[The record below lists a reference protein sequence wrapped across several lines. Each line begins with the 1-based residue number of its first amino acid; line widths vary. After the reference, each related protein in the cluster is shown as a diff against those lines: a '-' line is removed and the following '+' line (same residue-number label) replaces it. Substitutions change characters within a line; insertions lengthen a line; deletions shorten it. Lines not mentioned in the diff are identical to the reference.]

1 MPYTGQNI
9 FKVASKESRDLSINR
24 IQQVRSGQAFQI
36 PETRNAK
43 NKSFDKRLATSQQ
56 VRSGQSFQVP
66 EGMNAKSISAQR
78 RMAKSELVRSGQY
91 FQGNASKNY
100 FERNMQSVQ
109 ARAQRNAAMQG

>member
-9 FKVASKESRDLSINR
+9 FKVATKESRDRSLGMIE
-24 IQQVRSGQAFQI
+24 QVRSGRSFQV

-43 NKSFDKRLATSQQ
+43 NKSLEKRFATSQQ

-66 EGMNAKSISAQR
+66 EGSNAKSISAQK

-91 FQGNASKNY
+91 FSGNASKNY

-109 ARAQRNAAMQG
+109 ARAQRNAALQG